1 MLFQLSIVNNTLAV
15 GEKALVF
22 ADGGIVE
29 DWIKTNTRRL
39 LVVVA
44 AAKADTHA
52 LFVYVAQNIPLT
64 RKEDLTINCV
74 LPIDSDFK

>member
-44 AAKADTHA
+44 AAKAGPRPWSNTA
-52 LFVYVAQNIPLT
+52 LL
-64 RKEDLTINCV
+64 L
-74 LPIDSDFK
+74 